1 MPISKIKSSSITA
14 DAASTNLNI
23 DANTLFLDA
32 TNNRIGIGTTNPT
45 AKLDVRGDSE
55 STSDMVGARI
65 YNTNITTNS
74 QSGIGFFNYDNFSAK
89 IYSPRSG
96 SPAGTIAFGTNN
108 GNGIAESNVIER
120 ARITSTGQFLV
131 NTTTGYG
138 KFTVQSGAGTGK
150 VLLDNYATVPTTENV
165 MSIYA
170 DATNGYI
177 QSYNN
182 AYKNICIAHAGGNL
196 LVGDTTTNLSGARA
210 SIMGSGGLAVQFGG
224 ATGTYML
231 VTPGGA
237 DGNVETEFSARSGGY
252 PAATFKLGNSERM
265 RITSAGNVGIGTA
278 IPNQKLTLGSSDG
291 TQALSFV
298 TSAYMGDN
306 TLIGNI
312 EFSTFN
318 ADVASGYDNLVNI
331 KAYKTGTNTNSGD
344 LTFWTKSNGAVNEK
358 LRIKNNGSIGIGRTD
373 PAYLI
378 DAYDVSTGVTT
389 MRLLNTYGLVTSNAY
404 GYSRFQGLSGGNGL
418 FLSQNV
424 NGINGAG
431 SVLDSSSHTGYAFSM
446 GENYGGWAFLKYAAA
461 GGTVTP
467 TVSMFLTTA
476 GNLLVGTTALTGS
489 TSNSRKIVGGNFSSF
504 NGEITSALTNTYYTM
519 FDTGADYGCF
529 IVSVIGYAADAANYS
544 TTAIVNIQNTSV
556 SISYIDTGG
565 LIFITNSGT
574 TIRVNQ
580 NAGGTMGAIA
590 WSALRLI

>member
-1 MPISKIKSSSITA
+1 M
-14 DAASTNLNI
+14 
-23 DANTLFLDA
+23 DA

-138 KFTVQSGAGTGK
+138 RFTVQSGAGTGK

-182 AYKNICIAHAGGNL
+182 AYKNISIAPYGGNL
-196 LVGDTTTNLSGARA
+196 LVGDTFTNLTGARA
-210 SIMGSGGLAVQFGG
+210 TIMGSGGLAVQFGA
-224 ATGTYML
+224 ATGTYLL

-237 DGNVETEFSARSGGY
+237 DGPVELKFDARSGDY
-252 PAATFKLGNSERM
+252 PPATFKLGNSERM
-265 RITSAGNVGIGTA
+265 RITSAGDVGIGTTA
-278 IPNQKLTLGSSDG
+278 PTSRLTVSSASGAVALNVTNVSVDGS
-291 TQALSFV
+291 T
-298 TSAYMGDN
+298 
-306 TLIGNI
+306 
-312 EFSTFN
+312 
-318 ADVASGYDNLVNI
+318 ADVMQI
-331 KAYKTGTNTNSGD
+331 QP
-344 LTFWTKSNGAVNEK
+344 SNGAYYGK
-358 LRIKNNGSIGIGRTD
+358 LLKITSGRSDYSDSLLFLNTTTGMNSTNGSYLRVQNSSSADIFRIKGDGSVGIGVTAPNVKLDVVSGDTNAAGDSLTVQTSSVTGPNLAFTHQVGVFNVATNTAADIDVGGSIGFGGRWSSNVQ
-373 PAYLI
+373 AGFAVIKGAKENAGVNYASYLAFYTRP
-378 DAYDVSTGVTT
+378 DGAAMSER
-389 MRLLNTYGLVTSNAY
+389 MR
-404 GYSRFQGLSGGNGL
+404 
-418 FLSQNV
+418 
-424 NGINGAG
+424 INSAG
-431 SVLDSSSHTGYAFSM
+431 H
-446 GENYGGWAFLKYAAA
+446 
-461 GGTVTP
+461 
-467 TVSMFLTTA
+467 
-476 GNLLVGTTALTGS
+476 LLVGTTALTGS
-489 TSNSRKIVGGNFSSF
+489 TSNSKKIVGGNFSSF

-580 NAGGTMGAIA
+580 NSGNTMGAIA